1 MPIALRNKTPEAGS
15 DNTSMTSKKA
25 MSIIDYPTARL
36 GDPPA
41 LLEERLRKTPGVIS
55 VEIDAYLRKISVEF
69 NPSLISL
76 DRIRKLL
83 TSKGF

>member
-1 MPIALRNKTPEAGS
+1 MG
-15 DNTSMTSKKA
+15 
-25 MSIIDYPTARL
+25 IIDYPTARL

-41 LLEERLRKTPGVIS
+41 LLEERLRKTRGVIS
-55 VEIDAYLRKISVEF
+55 VEINAYLRKISVEF

-83 TSKGF
+83 TAKTF